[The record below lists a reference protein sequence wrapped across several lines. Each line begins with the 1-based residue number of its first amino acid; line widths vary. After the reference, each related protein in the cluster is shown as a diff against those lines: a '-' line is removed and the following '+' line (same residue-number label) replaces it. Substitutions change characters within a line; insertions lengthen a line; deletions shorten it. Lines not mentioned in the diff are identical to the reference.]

1 MQESF
6 KRLVIILTCIAT
18 QTILADEPASAGI
31 ALVDYLE
38 SVRTQGLELIY
49 SSDLVSDEMVL
60 TEMPDSA
67 DVRSV
72 LPDILR
78 PFGLTVI
85 DGPAGSLLIVR
96 GPAPAVAAVPA
107 KPDLDTPLPEI
118 VVTSSLHRVRYAE
131 SGTHTYLEREL
142 ATRIPAAAEEAV
154 RLTNRLPGTAS
165 GGISSRNHVRGG
177 EVNEIL
183 FLFDGLRLYEPYHM
197 KNFQSLATIVNGST
211 IAGVD
216 FYAGAYPVRYGDRM
230 SGVISM
236 GMREPA
242 GHPESELSISF
253 FNTSATSMGRLGN
266 AQRGDW
272 LVAAR
277 RGNLDLIVD
286 VVDPEFG
293 HPDYNDN
300 LVHFGWDFG
309 SRARISVST
318 LGSYDKIFLTDNA
331 VGETASALYKNRVYW
346 LKWQADWSASLS
358 SETILSHNDIQN
370 KRSGSLDLRGIV
382 SGTLTESGDFS
393 ATEARQDWKFSPS
406 DRWLLRFGWLA
417 RNQDARVV
425 HASQK
430 TVLAPFDQLLDNQPF
445 VSRDI
450 DVSPDGA
457 QYAAYAELRW
467 QPADRVVLDLGGR
480 WDRQTYTSAD
490 DDRQYSP
497 RASMLWSLNDTTEL
511 RLGVGQ
517 FYQAQEINE
526 LQVSDGL
533 TDFFPAQRARHI
545 VANLKH
551 QLATGV
557 DLDVS
562 LYRKTFRTLSP
573 RFENV
578 FNSLTLLP
586 ELQFDRVRIDAIEAE
601 SRGVELTASYGS
613 GSDNLFWWL
622 GYAWS
627 EVEDLTAGGKVVRS
641 WDQTHT
647 VKGGVSWRWGAWD
660 ISAAAEAHTGWPRTA
675 LGGARNDRRYGVFQ
689 TVDARISRDLDVRR
703 GELTAFLEVTNLY
716 NRANPCCAEYSL
728 QPAANGIDELVA
740 REANWLPV
748 VPSLGVVW
756 RF

>member
-1 MQESF
+1 M
-6 KRLVIILTCIAT
+6 RLLVLSVAALIGCGFWQPAAAANGSW
-18 QTILADEPASAGI
+18 QGERLAAYLEFLNSAGYRI
-31 ALVDYLE
+31 
-38 SVRTQGLELIY
+38 IF
-49 SSDLVSDEMVL
+49 SSDLVTDDMTLSLE
-60 TEMPDSA
+60 PDSSDPKA
-67 DVRSV
+67 S
-72 LPDILR
+72 LPGILA
-78 PFGLTVI
+78 PHALTLE

-96 GPAPAVAAVPA
+96 MPSPAVAVAPAEPVP
-107 KPDLDTPLPEI
+107 DVPLPEI

-177 EVNEIL
+177 EVNEVL

-211 IAGVD
+211 IAGVN
-216 FYAGAYPVRYGDRM
+216 FYTGAYPARYGDRM

-236 GMREPA
+236 DMREPA
-242 GHPESELSISF
+242 GHQETELSVSF

-266 AQRGDW
+266 SEQGDW

-286 VVDPEFG
+286 VVDPEVG

-309 SRARISVST
+309 SRARISINS
-318 LGSYDKIFLTDNA
+318 LGSYDKIFLADA
-331 VGETASALYKNRVYW
+331 AAGETASALYKNRVSW
-346 LKWQADWSASLS
+346 LKWQADWNASLS
-358 SETILSHNDIQN
+358 SETILSHNRIQN
-370 KRSGSLDLRGIV
+370 ERSGSLDLRGIV
-382 SGTLTESGDFS
+382 SGTLAESGDFS
-393 ATEARQDWKFSPS
+393 ATEARQDWKYSPS

-417 RNQDARVV
+417 RNQDAHAV

-430 TVLAPFDQLLDNQPF
+430 TVSAPFDQLLDNQPF
-445 VSRDI
+445 IIRNI

-467 QPADRVVLDLGGR
+467 QPVDRVVLDVGGR

-497 RASMLWSLNDTTEL
+497 RASMLWSLSDATEM
-511 RLGVGQ
+511 RLGIGQ

-533 TDFFPAQRARHI
+533 TEFFPAQRAQHV
-545 VANLKH
+545 VANMKH
-551 QLATGV
+551 QFASGI

-578 FNSLTLLP
+578 FNALTLLP
-586 ELQFDRVRIDAIEAE
+586 ELQFDRVRIDAAKAE
-601 SRGVELTASYGS
+601 TRGVELTASYGS
-613 GSDNLFWWL
+613 GDDSLFWWL

-627 EVEDLTAGGKVVRS
+627 EVRDFTASGKVVRS

-647 VKGGVSWRWGAWD
+647 FKGGVSWRWAAWD
-660 ISAAAEAHTGWPRTA
+660 ISAAEVHTGWPKTT
-675 LGGARNDRRYGVFQ
+675 LGGARNATRYGVFQ
-689 TVDARISRDLDVRR
+689 TLDARISRDFDVRY

-716 NRANPCCAEYSL
+716 NRANPCCTEYSL
-728 QPAANGIDELVA
+728 QPTANGTDELVA
-740 REANWLPV
+740 REANWLPI
-748 VPSLGVVW
+748 VPSLGIVW